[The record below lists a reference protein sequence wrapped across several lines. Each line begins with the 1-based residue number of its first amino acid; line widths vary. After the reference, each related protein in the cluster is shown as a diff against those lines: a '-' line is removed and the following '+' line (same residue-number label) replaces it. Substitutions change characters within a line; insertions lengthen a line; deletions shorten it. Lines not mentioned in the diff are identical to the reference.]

1 MAEAAPAE
9 KLLEN
14 DICRGDRRNDS
25 FPGARRADKK
35 FPMTFTS
42 LPERETIGRFHL
54 VPLWSPSAK
63 ETPSKTGDFEI
74 TDPPERFFLIL
85 SLSVLANFLPRRIG
99 RNSVQVTVKR
109 EENVAYER
117 INFISPR
124 AGLLERDERKR
135 KGRLERVERASEK
148 GRAKRKR
155 AAEGWG
161 GETRVRTDGRMEEGI
176 IWRVRGRGK
185 ASFYRGRHLPTDRHY
200 RAK

>member
-35 FPMTFTS
+35 FPTTFTS

-63 ETPSKTGDFEI
+63 ETPSKTDDFEI

-85 SLSVLANFLPRRIG
+85 SLSLFSRISSLVESAATPSRLPL
-99 RNSVQVTVKR
+99 N
-109 EENVAYER
+109 
-117 INFISPR
+117 
-124 AGLLERDERKR
+124 ERKTLLTNESILFHL
-135 KGRLERVERASEK
+135 GRDYWNTMNE
-148 GRAKRKR
+148 
-155 AAEGWG
+155 
-161 GETRVRTDGRMEEGI
+161 
-176 IWRVRGRGK
+176 RGRG
-185 ASFYRGRHLPTDRHY
+185 ASRESKERARREGRRESERRRGGVERRE
-200 RAK
+200 